1 MQRFFTV
8 QKSTEFK
15 NEKLLLPQEIFH
27 HAVDVL
33 RMKVDDQFELV
44 TADERVYQCQLT
56 KVEKHEGQFTIVK
69 TIDREVEMPVKV
81 TIVCGVSKGDKAE
94 EIVKKGTQ
102 LGTARF
108 IFLNSRYSV
117 ARWKN
122 QKQVKK
128 IKRLQTIA
136 LNAAEQSHRNHV
148 PEVEWADSLDDVI
161 AMNAANDFKVVAY
174 EESAKQDEK
183 TVLAQIATQAPQARA
198 KESTSLV
205 AFFGPEGGIAPEEIE
220 QLTAA
225 GYQCAGL
232 GPRILRA
239 ETAPLYLL
247 AALSFATELE

>member
-44 TADERVYQCQLT
+44 TADEKVYQCQLT
-56 KVEKHEGQFTIVK
+56 KVEKHEGQFKIVK
-69 TIDREVEMPVKV
+69 AIDREVEMPVKI

-94 EIVKKGTQ
+94 DIVKKGTQ
-102 LGTARF
+102 LGAVRF

-122 QKQVKK
+122 QKQAKK

-148 PEVEWADSLDDVI
+148 PEVKWADSLDDVI
-161 AMNAANDFKVVAY
+161 AMNADADFKVVAY

-183 TVLAQIATQAPQARA
+183 TVLAQIATQARE
-198 KESTSLV
+198 KDSTSLV
-205 AFFGPEGGIAPEEIE
+205 AFFGPEGGIAPEEIN